1 VTKYILRRILAAV
14 PVLLLSSV
22 FIFALGRLLPGDP
35 VSFIAGSDSTLTA
48 DQVAAIRRDYG
59 LDQPIVTQY
68 VIWAGKMLSGDF
80 GRSFVSRRPVT
91 EVIGSRMLPTAQIA
105 IQTLVLATIV
115 GVWAGMF
122 SAIARNTWKD
132 WLATLLTLTGAA
144 VPFFL
149 TASILMIIFALH
161 LRWLPASGY
170 VPPYVDPVESLK
182 TTLLPS
188 LVLSLTLAAVLARQT
203 RSSLMEVLQQ
213 QYITTARA
221 KGLREVAVLR
231 GHALKNAF
239 LPVLT
244 ILGIQLAYLFGGAV
258 ITEKIF
264 AIPGMGRLLVD
275 SVGARDY
282 AVMQA
287 LVLLVCVTVVLA
299 NLLIDLVY
307 GLLDPRIR
315 LAGRGN

>member
-188 LVLSLTLAAVLARQT
+188 LVLSLTLAAVLACQT

>member
-287 LVLLVCVTVVLA
+287 LVLLVCVTVVMA